1 MRNSTVACT
10 CPLSKILPFL
20 KTTGFRGNHPSFFSP
35 SSLKLVGAYPRAKDT
50 TCPYYIIGNKFNLD
64 AENEA

>member
-1 MRNSTVACT
+1 MRNTPVACT
-10 CPLSKILPFL
+10 STLTEILPLL
-20 KTTGFRGNHPSFFSP
+20 KTTSFRGNNPSFFSP

-64 AENEA
+64 AENET